1 MTRKTFL
8 LAILVI
14 LGAILL
20 TVPLAMEYTSRPE
33 FCAKCHEIAP
43 YVTTWRESGH
53 KTINCF
59 TCHIQPGF
67 SNYLARKV
75 RGLREVYVHLTTSNP
90 VPKADITSAVC
101 LSCHANGGA
110 GSRFNNIPEAKETT
124 NFTFSHQLHLKNSSL
139 SDCLTC
145 HRGVVHGLGS
155 TAQLGSASG
164 STVPGQVSG
173 KSVATQT
180 AEVRGSGAPS
190 SSGSASARGALM
202 LSVCARCHDPRPA
215 GVTEQD
221 PRRWPRDASCLFCH
235 KSMP

>member
-1 MTRKTFL
+1 MSRKTFL
-8 LAILVI
+8 IATLIT
-14 LGAILL
+14 LGAVLL

-33 FCAKCHEIAP
+33 FCAKCHEITP
-43 YVTTWRESGH
+43 YVTTWRESTH

-59 TCHIQPGF
+59 ACHIQPGF

-75 RGLREVYVHLTTSNP
+75 RGLREVYVHFSTSNP
-90 VPKADITSAVC
+90 VPKAEMTSAIC

-145 HRGVVHGLGS
+145 HRGVVHGFGP
-155 TAQLGSASG
+155 TAQLGLTSG
-164 STVPGQVSG
+164 SKVTGQVSG
-173 KSVATQT
+173 KDVPTQT
-180 AEVRGSGAPS
+180 AEVRGTGA
-190 SSGSASARGALM
+190 SGSPGTAKGALM

-221 PRRWPRDASCLFCH
+221 PRRWPRDTSCLFCH